1 MKGESGM
8 NEVEQKELE
17 YAIEEITEIA
27 TGFGLDFYPMR
38 YEICPADIIYT
49 FGAYGMPTRFSHWSF
64 GKQFHKMKL
73 HYDLGLSKIYELV
86 INSNPC
92 YAFLLDSNSLINN
105 KLIVAHVL
113 AHCDFFKNNVRF
125 QNTKREMVE
134 SMAATADRIRQYE
147 IKYGKQEVETFL
159 DAVLAIDEHI
169 DPSLMRPKLAWS
181 MDDVEFVEEEETA
194 STPYDELWGLD
205 DRNKAKKPK
214 KKVAKKFPPQP
225 EKDILLFIEN
235 FSRELTDWQRDILT
249 MMREE
254 MLYFWPQLETKIM
267 NEGWAS
273 YWHQRIVRELDL
285 TSAEAIEFAK
295 LNAGVVQPSKT
306 GINPYYLGL
315 KIFEDIEER
324 YNNPTEE
331 MKQRGVKP
339 GSGREKMFEVREIE
353 SDISFLRNYLTKG
366 LVMREDMY
374 LFQKQGRDYKIVDKA
389 WKQVRDQLVSMRV
402 NGGFP
407 YITVNDGDYNKN
419 GELYLKHG
427 FEGIE
432 LDLKYLE
439 KVLPYI
445 HQLWG
450 RGVHMETVVEDKPLL
465 YSYDGKALHRKYL

>member
-1 MKGESGM
+1 MNAEETKGL
-8 NEVEQKELE
+8 QR
-17 YAIEEITEIA
+17 AIEEITDIA
-27 TGFGLDFYPMR
+27 KGFGLDFYPMR
-38 YEICPADIIYT
+38 YEICPAEIIYT

-92 YAFLLDSNSLINN
+92 YAFLLDSNSLIQN

-113 AHCDFFKNNVRF
+113 AHCDFFKNNCRF
-125 QNTKREMVE
+125 QNTNRDMVE
-134 SMAATADRIRQYE
+134 SMAAAAERIKHYE
-147 IKYGKQEVETFL
+147 RIHGIKEVESFL
-159 DAVLAIDEHI
+159 DAILAVQEHI
-169 DPSLMRPKLAWS
+169 DPSLVRPKLLWS
-181 MDDVEFVEEEETA
+181 VDDEEEDEEETA
-194 STPYDELWGLD
+194 PSPYDDLWGMG
-205 DRNKAKKPK
+205 KPKQVKKKKGKKP
-214 KKVAKKFPPQP
+214 FPPQP
-225 EKDILLFIEN
+225 EKDILLFIEEH
-235 FSRELTDWQRDILT
+235 SRELEPWQRDILT

-273 YWHQRIVRELDL
+273 YWHQRIIRELDL
-285 TSAEAIEFAK
+285 TSDEAIEFAK

-324 YNNPTEE
+324 YDNPTDE
-331 MKQRGVKP
+331 MKKTGVKP

-353 SDISFLRNYLTKG
+353 SDISFIRNYLTKD
-366 LVMREDMY
+366 LVMREDLY
-374 LFQKQGRDYKIVDKA
+374 LFQKQGRDYKVIDKE
-389 WKQVRDQLVSMRV
+389 WKAVRDQLVNMRV

-407 YITVNDGDYNKN
+407 YLTVNDGDYLKN
-419 GELYLKHG
+419 NELYIKHWY
-427 FEGIE
+427 EGIE

-439 KVLPYI
+439 KVLPYL

-450 RGVHMETVVEDKPLL
+450 RSVHIESVLEDREVMF
-465 YSYDGKALHRKYL
+465 SYDGKGVHRRYL

>member
-1 MKGESGM
+1 MLDENKAL
-8 NEVEQKELE
+8 QQ
-17 YAIEEITEIA
+17 AISEITDIA
-27 TGFGLDFYPMR
+27 RGFGLDFYPMR

-64 GKQFHKMKL
+64 GKQFYKMKL

-92 YAFLLDSNSLINN
+92 YAFLLDSNSLIQN

-125 QNTKREMVE
+125 QNTKRDMVE
-134 SMAATADRIRQYE
+134 SMAATAERIRRYE
-147 IKYGKQEVETFL
+147 IEHGKQEVETFL
-159 DAVLAIDEHI
+159 DAVLAIEEHI
-169 DPSLMRPKLAWS
+169 DPSLMRPKLNWT
-181 MDDVEFVEEEETA
+181 MDDIEYEEDEHHTA
-194 STPYDELWGLD
+194 SPYDDLWSLD
-205 DRNKAKKPK
+205 APKKPVEK
-214 KKVAKKFPPQP
+214 KKKMKKFPPQP
-225 EKDILLFIEN
+225 EKDLLLFIESY
-235 FSRELTDWQRDILT
+235 SRELTDWQRDILT

-273 YWHQRIVRELDL
+273 YWHQRILREMDL
-285 TSAEAIEFAK
+285 TPGEAIEFAK

-331 MKQRGVKP
+331 MKKRGVVP

-353 SDISFLRNYLTKG
+353 SDISFLRNYLTKD
-366 LVMREDMY
+366 LVFREDMY
-374 LFQKQGRDYKIVDKA
+374 LFQKQGKEYKIVDKD
-389 WKQVRDQLVSMRV
+389 WEEVRDQLVGMRV

-407 YITVNDGDYNKN
+407 YLMVSDGDYQKN
-419 GELYLKHG
+419 GELYIKHS

-432 LDLKYLE
+432 LDIKYLE

-450 RGVHMETVVEDKPLL
+450 RKAHIETMVEGRAMLFT
-465 YSYDGKALHRKYL
+465 YDGKGVHRKYL